1 MYKIF
6 DFQNL
11 IIKRPVMI
19 TSVLTSDTMH
29 NTSLDLN
36 PNPDPNLVYPNLYR
50 GQRGNSNKSIMGMGM
65 AWVTNL

>member
-36 PNPDPNLVYPNLYR
+36 PNPDPNLVYPNLEAR
-50 GQRGNSNKSIMGMGM
+50 GATLTSRSW
-65 AWVTNL
+65 AWPG